1 MSKEKDQ
8 VKNSEIQ
15 ISKDDKENKNRNFDT
30 ASLKRLFSYLFDHKW
45 QLFIVTIC
53 VILSALSQVYG
64 ISMMQS
70 IIDNDILKADV
81 DGLRS
86 SVIKMAFVY
95 LVCVITSFIYTRLMI
110 RIGERSIRNLRRD
123 LFSKVQQMP
132 INFFDTNQHGQ
143 IMSRFTNDTD
153 VLSQSLSS
161 TLPTLIRSLLMM
173 IGTIV
178 VMIKLSPLLTICMFA
193 GLIIMGLIL
202 KNIVSRT
209 GMLFKE
215 AQKNVSILQ
224 GFDEEMLSGQ
234 KVVKVFNKEN
244 DSIKEFEE
252 KSENLRQS
260 MADAMINA
268 GKMMP
273 FLVNSINIMYAIIA
287 IVGVI
292 LTMQGNLT
300 VGILATFLTNARSL
314 QNPISN
320 ISQQAN
326 AVFSAMAGA
335 SRIFE
340 IIDMPIE
347 KDSGYIELVN
357 AKLDK
362 NGKAIKCEGERC
374 YTWKWQE
381 DGKDI
386 YKPLEGRIDF
396 EHVDFSYNGK
406 DKILKDVTFYA
417 NPGEKIA
424 FVGSTGAGK
433 TTITNVITR
442 FYEIDSGS
450 IKIDGIDTRN
460 IKKDDLRKAF
470 GMVLQDVNL
479 FTESVEENIKYGK
492 LDASDDEVI
501 NAAKLAGA
509 NGFIK
514 RLPEAYQTSI
524 NGDGSSL
531 SDGQNQLLSISRV
544 AIANPPMLI
553 LDEATS
559 SIDTA
564 TEIKVTKA
572 MDKLMQGSTSIVI
585 AHRLSTIQNAD
596 VIMVMEDG
604 RIIERGSHDQL
615 IKEKGTYY
623 DLYTGAKELD

>member
-1 MSKEKDQ
+1 MSKNQTD
-8 VKNSEIQ
+8 VKTEDIK
-15 ISKDDKENKNRNFDT
+15 ISTDKKSRNLDWT
-30 ASLKRLFSYLFDHKW
+30 SLKKLFAYLFDHKW
-45 QLFIVTIC
+45 QMILVFIC
-53 VILSALSQVYG
+53 VIASSITQVWG
-64 ISMMQS
+64 ISMMRP
-70 IIDNDILKADV
+70 IIDTYILKGDIS
-81 DGLRS
+81 GLKLA
-86 SVIKMAFVY
+86 VIKMAIVY
-95 LVCVITSFIYTRLMI
+95 LVSVITTFIYNRLMI
-110 RIGERSIRNLRRD
+110 RIGQRSIKKLRND
-123 LFSKVQQMP
+123 LFIKIQKMP

-153 VLSQSLSS
+153 TLSQSLSS
-161 TLPTLIRSLLMM
+161 TLPTLIRSILMI

-178 VMIKLSPLLTICMFA
+178 VMISLSPMLTLLMFL
-193 GLIIMGLIL
+193 GLIVMVFVL
-202 KNIVSRT
+202 KNIVSKT
-209 GMLFKE
+209 GKLFKDS
-215 AQKNVSILQ
+215 QKNVSILH

-244 DSIKEFEE
+244 DVIADFDE
-252 KSENLRQS
+252 KSENLRSS
-260 MADAMINA
+260 MAEALINA

-273 FLVNSINIMYAIIA
+273 FLVNSINIMYAILA
-287 IVGVI
+287 VTGVF
-292 LTMQGNLT
+292 LTTNGKIT
-300 VGILATFLTNARSL
+300 VGILATFLTTARQL
-314 QNPISN
+314 QGPISN

-340 IIDMPIE
+340 IIEMPIE
-347 KDSGYIELVN
+347 KDSGYIELIN
-357 AKLDK
+357 ARIDE
-362 NGKAIKCEGERC
+362 NGNAIECTGERC
-374 YTWKWQE
+374 YSWKWIE
-381 DGKDI
+381 DGKPV
-386 YKPLEGRIDF
+386 YKELEGRIDF

-424 FVGSTGAGK
+424 LVGSTGAGK
-433 TTITNVITR
+433 TTVTNVITR

-450 IKIDGIDTRN
+450 IKIDGIDTRD
-460 IKKDDLRKAF
+460 IKKDHLRQAF

-479 FTESVEENIKYGK
+479 FTESINDNISYGK
-492 LDASDDEVI
+492 LDASKDEII

-509 NGFIK
+509 NGFIN
-514 RLPEAYQTSI
+514 RLPEGYETEI

-531 SDGQNQLLSISRV
+531 SDGQNQLVSISRA

-559 SIDTA
+559 SIDTT

-596 VIMVMEDG
+596 VIMVMEQG
-604 RIIERGSHDQL
+604 RIIERGNHEQL
-615 IKEKGTYY
+615 MKKGGTYY
-623 DLYTGAKELD
+623 QLYTGALELD

>member
-1 MSKEKDQ
+1 MSKKIDD
-8 VKNSEIQ
+8 VKVDEIQ
-15 ISKDDKENKNRNFDT
+15 ISKDKHQKNLDIN
-30 ASLKRLFSYLFDHKW
+30 ALKKLFSYLFVHKW
-45 QLFIVTIC
+45 QLALVFVC
-53 VILSALSQVYG
+53 VIISAITQVIG
-64 ISMMQS
+64 ISMMQP
-70 IIDNDILKADV
+70 IIDNYILKSDIS
-81 DGLRS
+81 GLKTA
-86 SVIKMAFVY
+86 VINMALVY
-95 LVCVITSFIYTRLMI
+95 LISTITTFIYTRLMI
-110 RIGERSIRNLRRD
+110 RIGERSIRNLRND
-123 LFSKVQQMP
+123 LFIKIQKMP

-153 VLSQSLSS
+153 ILSQSLSS
-161 TLPTLIRSLLMM
+161 TLPTLIRSLLMF
-173 IGTIV
+173 IGTII
-178 VMIKLSPLLTICMFA
+178 VMIKLSLILTIVMFA
-193 GLIIMGLIL
+193 GLVIMIFVL
-202 KNIVSRT
+202 KNIVGRT
-209 GMLFKE
+209 GKLFKE
-215 AQKNVSILQ
+215 AQKNVSILN

-234 KVVKVFNKEN
+234 KVIKVFNKEE
-244 DSIKEFEE
+244 DSIKEFDE
-252 KSENLRQS
+252 KSENLRS
-260 MADAMINA
+260 TMAEAMINA
-268 GKMMP
+268 GKLMP

-292 LTMQGNLT
+292 MAINGNLT
-300 VGILATFLTNARSL
+300 IGVLATFLTNARQL
-314 QNPISN
+314 QNPIAN
-320 ISQQAN
+320 VSQQAN

-347 KDSGYIELVN
+347 KDSGYIELAHVKVDANGN
-357 AKLDK
+357 ASPCSAD
-362 NGKAIKCEGERC
+362 RC
-374 YTWKWQE
+374 YAWKWEE
-381 DGKDI
+381 DGKTI
-386 YKPLEGRIDF
+386 YKELKGRIDF

-450 IKIDGIDTRN
+450 IKIDGIDIRN
-460 IKKDDLRKAF
+460 IKKDHLRKAF

-479 FTESVEENIKYGK
+479 FTETISENIRYGK
-492 LDASDDEVI
+492 LSASENEIKD
-501 NAAKLAGA
+501 AAKLAGA
-509 NGFIK
+509 DSFIH
-514 RLPEAYQTSI
+514 RLPETYQTEI
-524 NGDGSSL
+524 YGDGSSL
-531 SDGQNQLLSISRV
+531 SDGQNQLISISRA
-544 AIANPPMLI
+544 AIADPPMLI

-559 SIDTA
+559 SIDTS

-572 MDKLMQGSTSIVI
+572 MDNLMEGSTSIVI

-623 DLYTGAKELD
+623 GLYTGALELD

>member
-1 MSKEKDQ
+1 MSNKKAE
-8 VKNSEIQ
+8 VKTEEVK
-15 ISKDDKENKNRNFDT
+15 ISTDKKSRNLDW
-30 ASLKRLFSYLFDHKW
+30 ASLKKLFAYLFDNKW
-45 QLFIVTIC
+45 QMVVVFIC
-53 VILSALSQVYG
+53 VIASSITQVWG
-64 ISMMQS
+64 ISMMQP
-70 IIDNDILKADV
+70 IIDNYILKGDIS
-81 DGLRS
+81 GLQS
-86 SVIKMAFVY
+86 AVIKMAFVY
-95 LVCVITSFIYTRLMI
+95 VVSIITTFIYIRLMI
-110 RIGERSIRNLRRD
+110 RIGQRSIKNLRND
-123 LFSKVQQMP
+123 LFIKIQKMP

-153 VLSQSLSS
+153 TLSQSLSS
-161 TLPTLIRSLLMM
+161 TLPTLIRSVLMV

-178 VMIKLSPLLTICMFA
+178 VMISLSPLLTLVMFA
-193 GLIIMGLIL
+193 GLVIMVFVL
-202 KNIVSRT
+202 KNIVSKT
-209 GMLFKE
+209 GRLFRE
-215 AQKNVSILQ
+215 SQKNVSILH

-234 KVVKVFNKEN
+234 KVIKVFNKES
-244 DSIKEFEE
+244 DIIDQFDQ
-252 KSENLRQS
+252 KSENLRSS
-260 MADAMINA
+260 MSEALINA

-273 FLVNSINIMYAIIA
+273 FLVNSINIMYAILA
-287 IVGVI
+287 VTGVV
-292 LTMQGNLT
+292 LTINGSIT
-300 VGILATFLTNARSL
+300 VGILATFLTTARQL
-314 QNPISN
+314 QGPISN

-347 KDSGYIELVN
+347 KDTGYIELIN
-357 AKLDK
+357 ARIDEDG
-362 NGKAIKCEGERC
+362 NAIECTGERC
-374 YTWKWQE
+374 YSWKWEE
-381 DGKDI
+381 DGKPV

-424 FVGSTGAGK
+424 LVGSTGAGK
-433 TTITNVITR
+433 TTVTNVITR

-450 IKIDGIDTRN
+450 IKIDGIDTRD
-460 IKKDDLRKAF
+460 IKKDHLRRAF

-479 FTESVEENIKYGK
+479 FTESVSDNISYGK
-492 LDASDDEVI
+492 LDASEDEII

-509 NGFIK
+509 NGFIN
-514 RLPEAYQTSI
+514 RLPEAYETEI

-531 SDGQNQLLSISRV
+531 SDGQNQLISISRA

-559 SIDTA
+559 SIDTT

-596 VIMVMEDG
+596 VIMVMEQG
-604 RIIERGSHDQL
+604 RIIERGNHDEL
-615 IKEKGTYY
+615 IKKGGTYY
-623 DLYTGAKELD
+623 QLYTGALELD

>member
-1 MSKEKDQ
+1 MSKKIDD
-8 VKNSEIQ
+8 VKVDEIQ
-15 ISKDDKENKNRNFDT
+15 ISKDKHQKNLDIN
-30 ASLKRLFSYLFDHKW
+30 ALKRLFSYLFAHKW
-45 QLFIVTIC
+45 QLALVFVC
-53 VILSALSQVYG
+53 VIASAITQVIG
-64 ISMMQS
+64 ISMMQP
-70 IIDNDILKADV
+70 IIDNYILKSDIS
-81 DGLRS
+81 GLKTA
-86 SVIKMAFVY
+86 VINMALVY
-95 LVCVITSFIYTRLMI
+95 LISTITTFIYTRLMI
-110 RIGERSIRNLRRD
+110 RIGERSIRNLRND
-123 LFSKVQQMP
+123 LFIKIQKMP

-153 VLSQSLSS
+153 ILSQSLSS
-161 TLPTLIRSLLMM
+161 TLPTLIRSLLMF
-173 IGTIV
+173 IGTII
-178 VMIKLSPLLTICMFA
+178 VMVKLSLILTIVMFA
-193 GLIIMGLIL
+193 GLVIMIFVL
-202 KNIVSRT
+202 KNIVGRT
-209 GMLFKE
+209 GKLFKE
-215 AQKNVSILQ
+215 AQKNVSILN

-234 KVVKVFNKEN
+234 KVIKVFNKEE
-244 DSIKEFEE
+244 DSIKEFDE
-252 KSENLRQS
+252 KSENLRS
-260 MADAMINA
+260 TMAEAMINA
-268 GKMMP
+268 GKLMP

-292 LTMQGNLT
+292 MAINDNLT
-300 VGILATFLTNARSL
+300 IGVLATFLTNARQL
-314 QNPISN
+314 QNPIAN
-320 ISQQAN
+320 VSQQAN

-347 KDSGYIELVN
+347 KDSGYIELAHVKVDANGN
-357 AKLDK
+357 ASPCSAD
-362 NGKAIKCEGERC
+362 RC
-374 YTWKWQE
+374 YAWKWEE
-381 DGKDI
+381 DGKTI
-386 YKPLEGRIDF
+386 YKELKGRIDF

-450 IKIDGIDTRN
+450 IKIDGIDIRN
-460 IKKDDLRKAF
+460 IKKDHLRKAF

-479 FTESVEENIKYGK
+479 FTETISENIRYGK
-492 LDASDDEVI
+492 LSASENEIKD
-501 NAAKLAGA
+501 AAKLAGA
-509 NGFIK
+509 DSFIH
-514 RLPEAYQTSI
+514 RLPETYQTEI
-524 NGDGSSL
+524 YGDGSSL
-531 SDGQNQLLSISRV
+531 SDGQNQLISISRA

-559 SIDTA
+559 SIDTS

-572 MDKLMQGSTSIVI
+572 MDNLMEGSTSIVI

-623 DLYTGAKELD
+623 GLYTGALELD

>member
-1 MSKEKDQ
+1 MSKNHTD
-8 VKNSEIQ
+8 VKTEDIK
-15 ISKDDKENKNRNFDT
+15 ISTDKKSRNLDWT
-30 ASLKRLFSYLFDHKW
+30 SLKKLFAYLFDHKW
-45 QLFIVTIC
+45 QMILVFIC
-53 VILSALSQVYG
+53 VITSSITQVLG
-64 ISMMQS
+64 ISMMRP
-70 IIDNDILKADV
+70 IIDTYILKADIS
-81 DGLRS
+81 GLKLA
-86 SVIKMAFVY
+86 VIKMAFVY
-95 LVCVITSFIYTRLMI
+95 LVSVITTFIYNRLMI
-110 RIGERSIRNLRRD
+110 RIGQRSIKKLRND
-123 LFSKVQQMP
+123 LFVKIQKMP

-153 VLSQSLSS
+153 TLSQSLSS
-161 TLPTLIRSLLMM
+161 TLPTLIRSILMI

-178 VMIKLSPLLTICMFA
+178 VMISLSPMLTLLMFL
-193 GLIIMGLIL
+193 GLIVMVFVL
-202 KNIVSRT
+202 KNIVSKT
-209 GMLFKE
+209 GKLFKDS
-215 AQKNVSILQ
+215 QKNVSILH

-244 DSIKEFEE
+244 DVIVDFDE
-252 KSENLRQS
+252 KSENLRSS
-260 MADAMINA
+260 MAEALINA

-273 FLVNSINIMYAIIA
+273 FLVNSINIMYAILA
-287 IVGVI
+287 VTGVF
-292 LTMQGNLT
+292 LTTNGKIT
-300 VGILATFLTNARSL
+300 VGILATFLTTARQL
-314 QNPISN
+314 QGPISN

-340 IIDMPIE
+340 IIEMPIE
-347 KDSGYIELVN
+347 KDSGYIELIN
-357 AKLDK
+357 ARIDE
-362 NGKAIKCEGERC
+362 NGNAIECTGERC
-374 YTWKWQE
+374 YSWKWIE
-381 DGKDI
+381 DGKPV
-386 YKPLEGRIDF
+386 YKELEGRIDF

-424 FVGSTGAGK
+424 LVGSTGAGK
-433 TTITNVITR
+433 TTVTNVITR

-450 IKIDGIDTRN
+450 IKIDGIDTRD
-460 IKKDDLRKAF
+460 IKKDHLRQAF

-479 FTESVEENIKYGK
+479 FTESINDNISYGK
-492 LDASDDEVI
+492 LDASKDEII

-509 NGFIK
+509 NGFIN
-514 RLPEAYQTSI
+514 RLPEGYETAI

-531 SDGQNQLLSISRV
+531 SDGQNQLISISRA

-559 SIDTA
+559 SIDTT

-596 VIMVMEDG
+596 VIMVMEQG
-604 RIIERGSHDQL
+604 RIIERGNHEQL
-615 IKEKGTYY
+615 IKKGGTYY
-623 DLYTGAKELD
+623 QLYTGALELD

>member
-1 MSKEKDQ
+1 MSKKIDD
-8 VKNSEIQ
+8 VKVDEIQ
-15 ISKDDKENKNRNFDT
+15 ISKDKHQKNLDIN
-30 ASLKRLFSYLFDHKW
+30 ALKRLFSYLFVHKW
-45 QLFIVTIC
+45 QLALVFVC
-53 VILSALSQVYG
+53 VIASAITQVIG
-64 ISMMQS
+64 ISMMQP
-70 IIDNDILKADV
+70 IIDNYILKSDIS
-81 DGLRS
+81 GLKTA
-86 SVIKMAFVY
+86 VINMALVY
-95 LVCVITSFIYTRLMI
+95 LISTITTFIYTRLMI
-110 RIGERSIRNLRRD
+110 RIGERSIRNLRND
-123 LFSKVQQMP
+123 LFIKIQKMP

-153 VLSQSLSS
+153 ILSQSLSS
-161 TLPTLIRSLLMM
+161 TLPTLIRSLLMF
-173 IGTIV
+173 IGTII
-178 VMIKLSPLLTICMFA
+178 VMVKLSLILTIVMFA
-193 GLIIMGLIL
+193 GLVIMIFVL
-202 KNIVSRT
+202 KNIVGRT
-209 GMLFKE
+209 GKLFNE
-215 AQKNVSILQ
+215 AQKNVSILN

-234 KVVKVFNKEN
+234 KVIKVFNKEE
-244 DSIKEFEE
+244 DAIKEFDE
-252 KSENLRQS
+252 KSENLRFT
-260 MADAMINA
+260 MAEAMINA
-268 GKMMP
+268 GKLMP

-292 LTMQGNLT
+292 MAINGNLT
-300 VGILATFLTNARSL
+300 IGVLATFLTNARQL
-314 QNPISN
+314 QNPIAN
-320 ISQQAN
+320 VSQQAN

-347 KDSGYIELVN
+347 KDSGYIELAHVKVDEDGN
-357 AKLDK
+357 ASPCSAD
-362 NGKAIKCEGERC
+362 RC
-374 YTWKWQE
+374 YAWKWEE
-381 DGKDI
+381 DGKTI
-386 YKPLEGRIDF
+386 YKELEGRIDF

-450 IKIDGIDTRN
+450 IKIDGIDIRN
-460 IKKDDLRKAF
+460 IKKDHLRKAF

-479 FTESVEENIKYGK
+479 FTETISENIRYGK
-492 LDASDDEVI
+492 LSASENEIKD
-501 NAAKLAGA
+501 AAKLAGA
-509 NGFIK
+509 DSFIH
-514 RLPEAYQTSI
+514 RLPETYQTEI
-524 NGDGSSL
+524 YGDGSSL
-531 SDGQNQLLSISRV
+531 SDGQNQLISISRA
-544 AIANPPMLI
+544 AIADPPMLI

-559 SIDTA
+559 SIDTS

-572 MDKLMQGSTSIVI
+572 MDNLMEGSTSIVI

-623 DLYTGAKELD
+623 GLYTGALELD

>member
-1 MSKEKDQ
+1 MSKKIDD
-8 VKNSEIQ
+8 VKVDEIQ
-15 ISKDDKENKNRNFDT
+15 ISKDKHQKNLDIN
-30 ASLKRLFSYLFDHKW
+30 ALKRLFSYLFVHKW
-45 QLFIVTIC
+45 QLALVFVC
-53 VILSALSQVYG
+53 VIASAITQIIG
-64 ISMMQS
+64 ISMMQP
-70 IIDNDILKADV
+70 IIDNYILKSDIS
-81 DGLRS
+81 GLKTA
-86 SVIKMAFVY
+86 VINMALVY
-95 LVCVITSFIYTRLMI
+95 LISTITTFIYTRLMI
-110 RIGERSIRNLRRD
+110 RIGERSIKNLRND
-123 LFSKVQQMP
+123 LFIKIQKMP

-153 VLSQSLSS
+153 ILSQSLSS
-161 TLPTLIRSLLMM
+161 TLPTLIRSLLMF
-173 IGTIV
+173 IGTII
-178 VMIKLSPLLTICMFA
+178 VMVKLSLILTIVMFA
-193 GLIIMGLIL
+193 GLVIMILVL
-202 KNIVSRT
+202 KNIVGRT
-209 GMLFKE
+209 GKLFKE
-215 AQKNVSILQ
+215 AQKNVSILN

-234 KVVKVFNKEN
+234 KVIKVFNKEE
-244 DSIKEFEE
+244 DAIKEFDE
-252 KSENLRQS
+252 KSENLRFT
-260 MADAMINA
+260 MAEAMINS
-268 GKMMP
+268 GKLMP

-292 LTMQGNLT
+292 MAINGNLT
-300 VGILATFLTNARSL
+300 IGVLATFLTNARQL
-314 QNPISN
+314 QNPIAN
-320 ISQQAN
+320 VSQQAN

-347 KDSGYIELVN
+347 KDSGYIELAHVKVDANGN
-357 AKLDK
+357 ASPCFAD
-362 NGKAIKCEGERC
+362 RC
-374 YTWKWQE
+374 YAWKWEE
-381 DGKDI
+381 DGKTI
-386 YKPLEGRIDF
+386 YKELEGRIDF

-450 IKIDGIDTRN
+450 IKIDGIDIRN
-460 IKKDDLRKAF
+460 IKKDHLRKAF

-479 FTESVEENIKYGK
+479 FTETISENIRYGK
-492 LDASDDEVI
+492 LSASEKEIQD
-501 NAAKLAGA
+501 AAKLAGA
-509 NGFIK
+509 DSFIH
-514 RLPEAYQTSI
+514 RLPETYQTEI
-524 NGDGSSL
+524 YGDGSSL
-531 SDGQNQLLSISRV
+531 SDGQNQLISISRA

-559 SIDTA
+559 SIDTS

-572 MDKLMQGSTSIVI
+572 MDNLMEGSTSIVI

-623 DLYTGAKELD
+623 GLYTGALELD

>member
-1 MSKEKDQ
+1 MNKGKDNIKTKEIKISEDKKNKDLDF
-8 VKNSEIQ
+8 K
-15 ISKDDKENKNRNFDT
+15 
-30 ASLKRLFSYLFDHKW
+30 SLKKLFAYLFESKW
-45 QLFIVTIC
+45 QLVLVAIC
-53 VILSALSQVYG
+53 VVLSAITQVVG
-64 ISMMQS
+64 ISMMQP
-70 IIDNDILKADV
+70 IIDDYILKGDIS
-81 DGLRS
+81 GLTAAS
-86 SVIKMAFVY
+86 IKMLIIYLISVITTFVY
-95 LVCVITSFIYTRLMI
+95 TRVMI
-110 RIGERSIRNLRRD
+110 RIGERSIRNLRKD
-123 LFSKVQQMP
+123 LYIKIQKMP
-132 INFFDTNQHGQ
+132 INFFDTNQHGK

-161 TLPTLIRSLLMM
+161 TLPTLTRSILMI
-173 IGTIV
+173 IGTVV
-178 VMIKLSPLLTICMFA
+178 VMIKLSPILTLVMFVGVFA
-193 GLIIMGLIL
+193 MVMIL
-202 KNIVSRT
+202 KNIVIRT
-209 GMLFKE
+209 GKSFKE
-215 AQKNVSILQ
+215 AQKNVSNLH

-234 KVVKVFNKEN
+234 KVIKIFNKEN
-244 DSIKEFEE
+244 DIIKEFEK
-252 KSENLRQS
+252 KSEELRSS
-260 MADAMINA
+260 MANAMVNA

-287 IVGVI
+287 TVGVI
-292 LTMQGNLT
+292 LTIKGNLT

-314 QNPISN
+314 QNPIAN

-326 AVFSAMAGA
+326 AIFSAMAGA

-347 KDSGYIELVN
+347 KDSGYIELIN
-357 AKLDK
+357 ARLDE
-362 NGKAIKCEGERC
+362 NRNPIKCTGDRC

-381 DGKDI
+381 NGKDV
-386 YKPLEGRIDF
+386 YKQLEGRIDF
-396 EHVDFSYNGK
+396 ENVDFSYNGK

-417 NPGEKIA
+417 NHGEKIA
-424 FVGSTGAGK
+424 FVGATGAGK

-450 IKIDGIDTRN
+450 IKIDGIDVRD

-492 LDASDDEVI
+492 LDADYKEVI
-501 NAAKLAGA
+501 DAAKLAGA
-509 NGFIK
+509 NGFIN
-514 RLPEAYQTSI
+514 RLKEGYDTEIS
-524 NGDGSSL
+524 GDGSSL
-531 SDGQNQLLSISRV
+531 SDGQDQLISISRA

-559 SIDTA
+559 SIDTT
-564 TEIKVTKA
+564 TEVKVTKA
-572 MDKLMQGSTSIVI
+572 MDKLMEGSTSIVI